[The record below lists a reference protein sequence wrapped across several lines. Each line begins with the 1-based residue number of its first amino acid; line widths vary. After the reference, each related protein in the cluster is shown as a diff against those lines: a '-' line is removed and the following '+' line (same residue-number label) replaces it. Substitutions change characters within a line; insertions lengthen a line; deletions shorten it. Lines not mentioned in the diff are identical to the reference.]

1 MNWNEFEGSRNT
13 WTETCRWRRRST
25 SAQVMLVKRHQDD
38 YIAQNRPMVKY
49 VGNMHGDE
57 TVGREILLALAEY
70 LVKNYGT
77 VDRVTELLDSTEV
90 IRLEMFTKYSLKGDL
105 IGLSAANNES

>member
-1 MNWNEFEGSRNT
+1 M
-13 WTETCRWRRRST
+13 
-25 SAQVMLVKRHQDD
+25 
-38 YIAQNRPMVKY
+38 KY

-90 IRLEMFTKYSLKGDL
+90 SRMEMISYKQCLP
-105 IGLSAANNES
+105 GLSAANNESGWVRAH

>member
-1 MNWNEFEGSRNT
+1 
-13 WTETCRWRRRST
+13 
-25 SAQVMLVKRHQDD
+25 
-38 YIAQNRPMVKY
+38 MVKY

-90 IRLEMFTKYSLKGDL
+90 SRLEMFTKYVLLWMGDDMF
-105 IGLSAANNES
+105 

>member
-1 MNWNEFEGSRNT
+1 
-13 WTETCRWRRRST
+13 
-25 SAQVMLVKRHQDD
+25 
-38 YIAQNRPMVKY
+38 MVKY

-70 LVKNYGT
+70 LVKNYGA

-90 IRLEMFTKYSLKGDL
+90 GRLEMFFLQAMFNRS
-105 IGLSAANNES
+105 ICCQQ

>member
-1 MNWNEFEGSRNT
+1 
-13 WTETCRWRRRST
+13 
-25 SAQVMLVKRHQDD
+25 
-38 YIAQNRPMVKY
+38 MVKY

-70 LVKNYGT
+70 LVKNYGA

-90 IRLEMFTKYSLKGDL
+90 RRAAVNVLPSSHVIT
-105 IGLSAANNES
+105 GLSSADNEP

>member
-1 MNWNEFEGSRNT
+1 
-13 WTETCRWRRRST
+13 
-25 SAQVMLVKRHQDD
+25 
-38 YIAQNRPMVKY
+38 MVKY

-70 LVKNYGT
+70 LVKNYGV

-90 IRLEMFTKYSLKGDL
+90 GQLERISYNCPSA
-105 IGLSAANNES
+105 GLSAANNEP

>member
-1 MNWNEFEGSRNT
+1 
-13 WTETCRWRRRST
+13 
-25 SAQVMLVKRHQDD
+25 
-38 YIAQNRPMVKY
+38 MVKY

-70 LVKNYGT
+70 LVKNYGV

-90 IRLEMFTKYSLKGDL
+90 GQLGRISYNCPFA
-105 IGLSAANNES
+105 GLSAANNEP

>member
-1 MNWNEFEGSRNT
+1 
-13 WTETCRWRRRST
+13 
-25 SAQVMLVKRHQDD
+25 
-38 YIAQNRPMVKY
+38 MVKY

-57 TVGREILLALAEY
+57 TVGREILLALSEY

-90 IRLEMFTKYSLKGDL
+90 SRLEMFTKYVLLWMGDDMF
-105 IGLSAANNES
+105 